1 MENRKEF
8 IMKDIKS
15 KLEWLKRNTPH
26 NVVYIAL
33 QGSQN
38 YNLDIYTDEYQS
50 DIDVK
55 AIILPTLDDVLKG
68 SKMVSHTY
76 VMEDNSHI
84 DVKDI
89 RLYIDLWSKAN
100 PSYLE
105 ILFTE
110 YSIVCNSKFKK
121 ILDMADDIAKM
132 NEDRL
137 LSSIKG
143 MAYEKR
149 KALQH
154 PYPTIK
160 DKIEKYGYDPKQL
173 HHLLRLFHMM
183 SNIFLDGK
191 SFKESLILSPEF
203 TQKLKEVKLGCFD
216 CFDAIIL
223 ADGTIDIIKARSE
236 DIRRRNNFEFN
247 DTTYHDLK
255 TVIYD
260 IIKTEIVKE
269 IKKTDKDFVDFKRV
283 KQPMKDTKGRV
294 RELLMNDGCT
304 DDEMVEYDL
313 VSYYSLYNHWEK

>member
-1 MENRKEF
+1 MENKKQF
-8 IMKDIKS
+8 IMKDIKN
-15 KLEWLKRNTPH
+15 KLEWLKTNTDH
-26 NVVYIAL
+26 NVVYVAL

-38 YNLDIYTDEYQS
+38 YDLDIYTDEYQS

-55 AIILPTLDDVLKG
+55 AIVLPTLDDILKG
-68 SKMVSHTY
+68 KKMVSHTY

-110 YSIVCNSKFKK
+110 YSIVCNSKFRK
-121 ILDMADDIAKM
+121 ILDMADDITEM
-132 NEDRL
+132 NKDRL

-173 HHLLRLFHMM
+173 HHLLRLLYMIGDLFYE
-183 SNIFLDGK
+183 NR
-191 SFKESLILSPEF
+191 SFKESLIPSYSTTQRLKDIKTGCLSCSEA
-203 TQKLKEVKLGCFD
+203 VKV
-216 CFDAIIL
+216 
-223 ADGTIDIIKARSE
+223 ADDVIDVVKARSE
-236 DIRRRNNFEFN
+236 YIRQRNNFEFN
-247 DTTYHDLK
+247 DATYHDLK
-255 TVIYD
+255 NIIYD
-260 IIKTEIVKE
+260 IIKTEVVKE
-269 IKKTDKDFVDFKRV
+269 IKKTDTDFVDCKRI
-283 KQPMKDTKGRV
+283 KQPMKDTKGKIRQ
-294 RELLMNDGCT
+294 LLLDDGCT

-313 VSYYSLYNHWEK
+313 ISYYSLYNHWGK